1 MEFMPFYYYFFVVP
15 SRAFIVVESGKH
27 PFMDSM
33 AERLKKARADAG
45 YESAVDAVRAFG
57 WTPSTYYGHE
67 NGRANISRSA
77 AIKYARAFKV
87 DPAWLLYGKPSK
99 LADWTQI
106 ESVTQIPVR
115 GSTAAGRW
123 LEFDDTEQDAPSP
136 IYAVAG
142 RFSMADQFALK
153 VSGPSMDKARIFD
166 GDYVICVPYWIARAA
181 PTPGDIVVVE
191 RKRGAMFE
199 RTLKEL
205 QMNDEWFELWPRS
218 SDQRFQTPIRIK
230 RGEDFIENDGTT
242 IEIVGLVIGSYV
254 PRH

>member
-1 MEFMPFYYYFFVVP
+1 MET
-15 SRAFIVVESGKH
+15 
-27 PFMDSM
+27 M
-33 AERLKKARADAG
+33 ADRLRKARADAG
-45 YESAVDAVRAFG
+45 YASAVDAVRAFG

-67 NGRANISRSA
+67 NGRANITRSA
-77 AIKYARAFKV
+77 AIKYARAFRV

-99 LADWTQI
+99 ITEWTQI

-115 GSTAAGRW
+115 GSVAAGRW
-123 LEFDDTEQDAPSP
+123 LEFDDTEQDSLSP

-142 RFSMADQFALK
+142 RFPMAEQFAFK

-181 PTPGDIVVVE
+181 PTPGDLVVVE
-191 RKRGAMFE
+191 RRRGTMFE

-205 QMNDEWFELWPRS
+205 QMTEDTFELWPRS
-218 SDQRFQTPIRIK
+218 TDARFQTPIRVK
-230 RGEDFIENDGTT
+230 RNHDFVETDGTT
-242 IEIVGLVIGSYV
+242 VEIVGLVIASYA